1 MLTVT
6 VLTVTV
12 LTVTVLTVTVLT
24 VTVLTV
30 TVLTVTRAIAYR
42 HRTAPIRPSGDVDCC
57 FRFLLV

>member
-6 VLTVTV
+6 VRTVTV
-12 LTVTVLTVTVLT
+12 RT

-42 HRTAPIRPSGDVDCC
+42 HRTAPIRPSGDVGWC
-57 FRFLLV
+57 FRFLLA